1 MRESAN
7 RIRQLVPHVRTEA
20 DWQSVIRSGPGVVR
34 NPDSPRRLATR
45 LCLGLVMA
53 CLLGVPVAAQKAG
66 SPRATANPGLAI
78 LTARIDAHLAQ
89 PAFADAAW
97 GVKVVSL
104 DTGKTLY
111 THNADKLFVPASTA
125 KLYTAALALDAL
137 GPDYRIPTTLFATGK
152 PGRDGELRGDL
163 VLVGYGDPTLGFDT
177 RVSWADTLAIALRK
191 SGVRSVRGA
200 LIGDATWFAAPL
212 YGSGW
217 EAADLQSWFGAPVSA
232 LSVDEN
238 VVRVV
243 VRPAPQPGGKA
254 RIAFDPPGSAP
265 DLDNELRTLRAPAR
279 TDISLYRA
287 PGGNSLHAF
296 GSIASDAEIQYFRV
310 AVQDPALVAVEQ
322 LRAALARQGVSVQ
335 GKSRSLYW
343 PERNT
348 ALGGHQL
355 QRVADVWSPTVADI
369 VNRGLKV
376 SQNLYMQNLLLMVG
390 AKAAADERAAGVES
404 PVFVSTETRGIQA
417 LRNYL
422 RRIGVPL
429 EGVLIEDGPG
439 LSRRDLTSP
448 AALTALLVRL
458 GDNPDA
464 RAFRLALPEAG
475 VDGSL
480 TGRMRNSAAQG
491 RIHAKT
497 GSMAFTYAL
506 AGYAR
511 TAADERLAFAF
522 MLNNYRRPVDAGRPT
537 AELDAIAVMLAE
549 LSERSPN

>member
-1 MRESAN
+1 M
-7 RIRQLVPHVRTEA
+7 
-20 DWQSVIRSGPGVVR
+20 
-34 NPDSPRRLATR
+34 
-45 LCLGLVMA
+45 
-53 CLLGVPVAAQKAG
+53 
-66 SPRATANPGLAI
+66 
-78 LTARIDAHLAQ
+78 
-89 PAFADAAW
+89 
-97 GVKVVSL
+97 
-104 DTGKTLY
+104 
-111 THNADKLFVPASTA
+111 
-125 KLYTAALALDAL
+125 
-137 GPDYRIPTTLFATGK
+137 
-152 PGRDGELRGDL
+152 
-163 VLVGYGDPTLGFDT
+163 
-177 RVSWADTLAIALRK
+177 
-191 SGVRSVRGA
+191 
-200 LIGDATWFAAPL
+200 
-212 YGSGW
+212 
-217 EAADLQSWFGAPVSA
+217 
-232 LSVDEN
+232 
-238 VVRVV
+238 
-243 VRPAPQPGGKA
+243 
-254 RIAFDPPGSAP
+254 
-265 DLDNELRTLRAPAR
+265 
-279 TDISLYRA
+279 
-287 PGGNSLHAF
+287 
-296 GSIASDAEIQYFRV
+296 
-310 AVQDPALVAVEQ
+310 
-322 LRAALARQGVSVQ
+322 
-335 GKSRSLYW
+335 
-343 PERNT
+343 
-348 ALGGHQL
+348 
-355 QRVADVWSPTVADI
+355 ADI

-422 RRIGVPL
+422 RRIGVLL